1 MDSRTPPDDVGS
13 TPLPERRYTF
23 LLVPE
28 GGGGRVQQLTLTLAQ
43 ARLLLLGLL
52 VLVGVAVLGVGVF
65 VTALPRT
72 LAYGELVEENLA
84 IKTQLR
90 DVDGKLD
97 QVENEL
103 RRLRLIDTQLRA
115 LPGGVL
121 DGWGP
126 LDGPL
131 LPTDGAPLPVAMDAA
146 SDFGSNDVFDMDVEG
161 AGIYGDPMEEPPGET
176 IAAADLPR
184 AQAWAMSVAD
194 RVDRV
199 LELVA
204 VARPR
209 VEVMAERAL
218 GAGSIAANIPLGLPT
233 QGVFTSGFGYRRSP
247 FNRAWKFHGGV
258 DLSAPTGTPIVAP
271 GAGVVV
277 TAEWSSGYG
286 RLVEIDH
293 GSGVIT
299 RYAHNSRL
307 EVKVGDR
314 VVRGQV
320 VSRVGSSGRVTG
332 PHLHYEILVRGHK
345 VDPMEFIRR

>member
-1 MDSRTPPDDVGS
+1 VDDRAPEDDSGG

-43 ARLLLLGLL
+43 ARLLLLTLL
-52 VLVGVAVLGVGVF
+52 VLVGVALLGVAVF

-72 LAYGELVEENLA
+72 LAYGELVDENLA
-84 IKTQLR
+84 IKSQLR

-97 QVENEL
+97 QVEDEL
-103 RRLRLIDTQLRA
+103 RRLRLIDSQLRG

-126 LDGPL
+126 VELPL
-131 LPTDGAPLPVAMDAA
+131 GDPQLPEGLHVEPDV
-146 SDFGSNDVFDMDVEG
+146 GSTDVFDMDVAG
-161 AGIYGDPMEEPPGET
+161 DGIYGDPMEEPPGET
-176 IAAADLPR
+176 IAPADLSR
-184 AQAWAMSVAD
+184 AQAWAMAVAD

-199 LELVA
+199 LEMVA

-209 VEVMAERAL
+209 VEILAERAL
-218 GAGSIAANIPLGLPT
+218 GSSGAAANIPLGLPT

-258 DLSAPTGTPIVAP
+258 DISAPTGTPIVAP
-271 GAGVVV
+271 GAGTVV
-277 TAEWSSGYG
+277 TADWSSGYG

-293 GSGVIT
+293 GNGVLT
-299 RYAHNSRL
+299 RFAHNSRM
-307 EVKVGDR
+307 EVTVGER

-320 VSRVGSSGRVTG
+320 ISRVGSSGQVTG
-332 PHLHYEILVRGHK
+332 PHLHYEILVRGQK

>member
-1 MDSRTPPDDVGS
+1 MANRAPGDDSGG

-52 VLVGVAVLGVGVF
+52 VLVGVAVLGIVVF
-65 VTALPRT
+65 ATALNRT
-72 LAYGELVEENLA
+72 MAYSELVDENLA
-84 IKTQLR
+84 IKAQLR

-97 QVENEL
+97 QVEDEL
-103 RRLRLIDTQLRA
+103 RRLRLIDTQLRS

-126 LDGPL
+126 VDAPVGPSEGAA
-131 LPTDGAPLPVAMDAA
+131 LPEALHTA
-146 SDFGSNDVFDMDVEG
+146 SDFGGNDVFDMDVEG

-176 IAAADLPR
+176 IAAADLSR
-184 AQAWAMSVAD
+184 AQAWAMAVAD

-209 VEVMAERAL
+209 VELLAERAL
-218 GAGSIAANIPLGLPT
+218 DADSVAANVPLGLPT

-258 DLSAPTGTPIVAP
+258 DISAPSGAPVVAP
-271 GAGVVV
+271 GGGVVV
-277 TAEWSSGYG
+277 TADWSSGYG

-293 GSGVIT
+293 GGGVLT
-299 RYAHNSRL
+299 RYAHNSRVL
-307 EVKVGDR
+307 VAVGDR

-320 VSRVGSSGRVTG
+320 IARVGSSGRVTG
-332 PHLHYEILVRGHK
+332 PHLHYEILVRGLK